1 VYARVRNFPE
11 SKIVPFCHAL
21 FIGFSSEMWSCYFC
35 FKNKALLV
43 MLSMC
48 QFERVLELL
57 GSQKLHAQAGLLL
70 QACQEFE
77 IFSPAARSK
86 DILLNS
92 HRRYKFPVT
101 CHPITSMSYPLLCF

>member
-1 VYARVRNFPE
+1 M
-11 SKIVPFCHAL
+11 H
-21 FIGFSSEMWSCYFC
+21 FSLVLTVFMFFFC

-77 IFSPAARSK
+77 IISPASRST

-92 HRRYKFPVT
+92 NRRHFLSQEIY
-101 CHPITSMSYPLLCF
+101 CN